1 MLALLIEDVTSVKR
15 EITVAVG
22 FRADSSGNTL
32 VTGMPNGAV
41 PVRRGGEQ
49 EQNGRLRLVERDSL
63 PQIQML
69 LEFPL
74 RLRPR
79 YFAVH

>member
-49 EQNGRLRLVERDSL
+49 EQNGRVRV
-63 PQIQML
+63 
-69 LEFPL
+69 
-74 RLRPR
+74 
-79 YFAVH
+79 